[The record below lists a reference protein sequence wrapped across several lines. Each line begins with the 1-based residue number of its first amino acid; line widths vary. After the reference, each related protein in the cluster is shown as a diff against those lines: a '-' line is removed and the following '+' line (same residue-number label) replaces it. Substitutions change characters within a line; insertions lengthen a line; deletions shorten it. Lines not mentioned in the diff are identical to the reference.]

1 MVLPPDMFESKSV
14 QYILIKI
21 KIFSKFTRLIKF
33 TVSLISVKWNK
44 LPSLEALD
52 NFKLLLD
59 EELTIQDER
68 ENLASK
74 HRGSSFNK

>member
-1 MVLPPDMFESKSV
+1 MVLPPDMLESKSV

-21 KIFSKFTRLIKF
+21 KIFSKFTRLKF

-44 LPSLEALD
+44 LPSPEALD

-68 ENLASK
+68 QNLASK